1 MKRVLPILVLALA
14 IPTLVN
20 CKKEEKDEPTPPP
33 PVKVETISVNP
44 DKIEINDGDTRNL
57 SVTVAPA
64 NAENINEIVSS
75 IVWSSA
81 DKEIASVDGTG
92 LMTAHMRGE
101 TTISAATPDGRLKAV
116 CNVTVKL
123 NLTDDK
129 DITVYFDPLFASALQ
144 KEKLIKDAL
153 KVTYA
158 DVKNIKEVWGLSKNE
173 PSLSSIKGVE
183 FLTSLELLNISGCK
197 NITEVDLSTC
207 ARLKDF
213 RASDCT
219 LTTLDLSNC
228 PALETIKAT
237 DGKLT
242 EVRLPAENKN
252 LNRVDFSKN
261 FLKKLDL
268 GNSPKLEWMF
278 LDYNELEDVN
288 LKGCTSLKRL
298 NILFNKLK
306 SIDLGEITGIDYSL
320 FAYNPGENG
329 VFKTYNKYATFY
341 GWSWQMTPGDD
352 RTTVK
357 GMYYCDNAPK
367 IKTQPVSVTV
377 SEGQEFHFTVE
388 MESYTKTLSYQW
400 GLCEYRVNDDGVKY
414 LLLPTP
420 GLPGLFDEDLSISSG
435 KDLLCVSGG
444 LTNTLSMALG
454 GEYLKQFK
462 EQYKDC
468 MFVCIVYDSEKKTTT
483 YSEPASMTFK

>member
-14 IPTLVN
+14 IPALVN

-81 DKEIASVDGTG
+81 DKQIASVDGTG

-101 TTISAATPDGRLKAV
+101 TTITAATPDGRLKAV

-129 DITVYFDPLFASALQ
+129 DITAYFDPQFARALQ
-144 KEKLIKDAL
+144 KEKLIKDAT
-153 KVTYA
+153 KITYA
-158 DVKNIKEVWGLSKNE
+158 DVKGIEVVWDLSENE

-183 FLTSLELLNISGCK
+183 FLTSLELLYISGCK

-207 ARLKDF
+207 ARLEDF

-228 PALETIKAT
+228 PALKNIEAT

-252 LNRVDFSKN
+252 LYNVNFRKN

-268 GNSPKLEWMF
+268 GNSPKL
-278 LDYNELEDVN
+278 
-288 LKGCTSLKRL
+288 K
-298 NILFNKLK
+298 
-306 SIDLGEITGIDYSL
+306 
-320 FAYNPGENG
+320 
-329 VFKTYNKYATFY
+329 
-341 GWSWQMTPGDD
+341 
-352 RTTVK
+352 
-357 GMYYCDNAPK
+357 
-367 IKTQPVSVTV
+367 
-377 SEGQEFHFTVE
+377 
-388 MESYTKTLSYQW
+388 
-400 GLCEYRVNDDGVKY
+400 
-414 LLLPTP
+414 
-420 GLPGLFDEDLSISSG
+420 
-435 KDLLCVSGG
+435 
-444 LTNTLSMALG
+444 
-454 GEYLKQFK
+454 
-462 EQYKDC
+462 
-468 MFVCIVYDSEKKTTT
+468 
-483 YSEPASMTFK
+483 

>member
-14 IPTLVN
+14 IPALVN

-64 NAENINEIVSS
+64 NAENINEVVSS

-81 DKEIASVDGTG
+81 DKQIASVDGTG

-101 TTISAATPDGRLKAV
+101 TTITAATPDGRLKAV

-129 DITVYFDPLFASALQ
+129 DITAYFDPLFARALQ
-144 KEKLIKDAL
+144 KEKLIKNAT
-153 KVTYA
+153 KITYA
-158 DVKNIKEVWGLSKNE
+158 DVKGIEVVRDLSKNE

-183 FLTSLELLNISGCK
+183 FLTSLELLYISGCK

-207 ARLKDF
+207 ARLGYF
-213 RASDCT
+213 RADDCT

-228 PALETIKAT
+228 PALKDIEAT

-252 LNRVDFSKN
+252 LYNVNFRKN
-261 FLKKLDL
+261 FLKKLNL
-268 GNSPKLEWMF
+268 GNSPKLKWLY

-288 LKGCTSLKRL
+288 LNGCTSLERL
-298 NILFNKLK
+298 SITFNKLK
-306 SIDLGEITGIDYSL
+306 SIDLREITGIDEYY

-329 VFKTYNKYATFY
+329 VFKTYNKNATFY

-367 IKTQPVSVTV
+367 IKTHPESVTV
-377 SEGQEFHFTVE
+377 SEWQTFHFTVE
-388 MESYTKTLSYQW
+388 MESYTKALSYQW
-400 GLCEYRVNDDGVKY
+400 TLCQYHVDNNGVKQ
-414 LLLPTP
+414 LIILPP
-420 GLPGLFDEDLSISSG
+420 GRFDEDFSISSG
-435 KDLLCVSGG
+435 KDLYSVSGG
-444 LTNTLSMALG
+444 LTNTLSIALG
-454 GEYLKQFK
+454 GKHLKQFK
-462 EQYKDC
+462 EQFKDY
-468 MFVCIVYDSEKKTTT
+468 MIVCFVYDSEKKTTT
-483 YSEPASMTFK
+483 ISEPASMTFK

>member
-1 MKRVLPILVLALA
+1 MKRVLPILALALA
-14 IPTLVN
+14 IPALVN

-33 PVKVETISVNP
+33 PVKVEAISVNP
-44 DKIEINDGDTRNL
+44 DKIEINDGETRNL
-57 SVTVAPA
+57 SVTVTPA
-64 NAENINEIVSS
+64 NAENIDEVMAS

-101 TTISAATPDGRLKAV
+101 TTITAATPDGRLKAV

-129 DITVYFDPLFASALQ
+129 DITAYFDPLFARALQ

-158 DVKNIKEVWGLSKNE
+158 DVKNIKEVWRLSKNE

-183 FLTSLELLNISGCK
+183 FLTSLELLYISDCK

-207 ARLKDF
+207 AKLESFVADN
-213 RASDCT
+213 CP

-228 PALETIKAT
+228 PALEMVSVQEA
-237 DGKLT
+237 KLK
-242 EVRLPAENKN
+242 EVKLAAKNENLRQMIFN
-252 LNRVDFSKN
+252 YNT
-261 FLKKLDL
+261 LKKLDP
-268 GNSPKLEWMF
+268 GDSPKLEV
-278 LDYNELEDVN
+278 LLLSYNELEEVN
-288 LKGCTSLKRL
+288 LKGCPSLKFL
-298 NILFNKLK
+298 EVLYNKLK
-306 SIDLGEITGIDYSL
+306 SLDISELNLNDFGIL
-320 FAYNPGENG
+320 CNFNPGENG
-329 VFKTYNKYATFY
+329 VFTLYNKELTFHNT
-341 GWSWQMTPGDD
+341 GFWQMTQGDD

-357 GMYYCDNAPK
+357 RMYYCDNAPK

-388 MESYTKTLSYQW
+388 MESDTKYFTYRWL
-400 GLCEYRVNDDGVKY
+400 LCDYHIDAYGSIY
-414 LLLPTP
+414 LTIRSDS
-420 GLPGLFDEDLSISSG
+420 FDEDFSISSEN
-435 KDLLCVSGG
+435 DLYHVDGCQTS
-444 LTNTLSMALG
+444 TLSINLRG
-454 GEYLKQFK
+454 RYYQEFISK
-462 EQYKDC
+462 YKDC
-468 MFVCIVYDSEKKTTT
+468 MFICLVNDKEKETYT

>member
-14 IPTLVN
+14 IPALVN

-81 DKEIASVDGTG
+81 DKQIASVDGTG

-101 TTISAATPDGRLKAV
+101 TTITAATPDGRLKAV

-129 DITVYFDPLFASALQ
+129 DITAYFDPQFARALQ
-144 KEKLIKDAL
+144 KEKLIKDAT
-153 KVTYA
+153 KITYA
-158 DVKNIKEVWGLSKNE
+158 DVKGIEVVWDLSENE

-183 FLTSLELLNISGCK
+183 FLTSLELLYISGCK

-207 ARLKDF
+207 ARLEDF

-228 PALETIKAT
+228 PALKNIEAT

-252 LNRVDFSKN
+252 LYNVNFRKN

-268 GNSPKLEWMF
+268 GNSPKLKWLY

-288 LKGCTSLKRL
+288 LNGCTSLERL
-298 NILFNKLK
+298 SITFNKLK
-306 SIDLGEITGIDYSL
+306 SIDLREIPDLKEYYK
-320 FAYNPGENG
+320 AYNPGENG
-329 VFKTYNKYATFY
+329 VFKTYHKKNHIQRLQLADD
-341 GWSWQMTPGDD
+341 PG
-352 RTTVK
+352 RRPHN
-357 GMYYCDNAPK
+357 G
-367 IKTQPVSVTV
+367 
-377 SEGQEFHFTVE
+377 EGYV
-388 MESYTKTLSYQW
+388 
-400 GLCEYRVNDDGVKY
+400 
-414 LLLPTP
+414 LLRQRP
-420 GLPGLFDEDLSISSG
+420 
-435 KDLLCVSGG
+435 
-444 LTNTLSMALG
+444 
-454 GEYLKQFK
+454 
-462 EQYKDC
+462 
-468 MFVCIVYDSEKKTTT
+468 
-483 YSEPASMTFK
+483 

>member
-14 IPTLVN
+14 IPALVN

-81 DKEIASVDGTG
+81 DKQIASVDGTG

-101 TTISAATPDGRLKAV
+101 TTITAATPDGRLKAV

-129 DITVYFDPLFASALQ
+129 DITAYFDPQFARALQ
-144 KEKLIKDAL
+144 KEKLIKNAT
-153 KVTYA
+153 KITYA
-158 DVKNIKEVWGLSKNE
+158 DVKGIEVVWDLSENE

-183 FLTSLELLNISGCK
+183 FLTSLKSLHISGLK

-207 ARLKDF
+207 AKLKDF
-213 RASDCT
+213 RADDCT

-228 PALETIKAT
+228 PALETIVAT

-252 LNRVDFSKN
+252 LNRVLFSKN

-268 GNSPKLEWMF
+268 GNSPELEF
-278 LDYNELEDVN
+278 LYLDYNELEDVN
-288 LKGCTSLKRL
+288 LKGCTSLKKL

-306 SIDLGEITGIDYSL
+306 SIDLREIPEDLKEYKY
-320 FAYNPGENG
+320 AYNPGENG
-329 VFKTYNKYATFY
+329 VFKTYHRNTTVNDC
-341 GWSWQMTPGDD
+341 SWQMTPGDD

-357 GMYYCDNAPK
+357 GLFYCDKSPK

-377 SEGQEFHFTVE
+377 SEGQEFHFSVE
-388 MESYTKTLSYQW
+388 MESYTHLLAYNW
-400 GLCEYRVNDDGVKY
+400 YFCEYLVDDLGVKHLVGSNY
-414 LLLPTP
+414 SLWL
-420 GLPGLFDEDLSISSG
+420 EEEYSISSG
-435 KDLLCVSGG
+435 KDVLYVNGG
-444 LTNTLSMALG
+444 LTGTLNMALG
-454 GEYLKQFK
+454 GQYMGLLKDF
-462 EQYKDC
+462 
-468 MFVCIVYDSEKKTTT
+468 MLVCLVYDVTSQTFT

>member
-14 IPTLVN
+14 IPALVN

-64 NAENINEIVSS
+64 NAENINEVVSS

-81 DKEIASVDGTG
+81 DKQIASVDGTG

-101 TTISAATPDGRLKAV
+101 TTITAATPDGRLKAV

-129 DITVYFDPLFASALQ
+129 DITAYFDPLFARALQ
-144 KEKLIKDAL
+144 KEELIKNAT
-153 KVTYA
+153 KITYA
-158 DVKNIKEVWGLSKNE
+158 DVKGIEVVRDLSKNE

-183 FLTSLELLNISGCK
+183 FLTSLELLYISGCK

-207 ARLKDF
+207 ARLEYF
-213 RASDCT
+213 RADDCT

-228 PALETIKAT
+228 PALKDIEAT

-252 LNRVDFSKN
+252 LYNVNFRKN

-268 GNSPKLEWMF
+268 GNSPKLKWLY

-288 LKGCTSLKRL
+288 LNGCTSLERL
-298 NILFNKLK
+298 SITFNKLK
-306 SIDLGEITGIDYSL
+306 SIDLRESSENLKEYYK
-320 FAYNPGENG
+320 AYNPGENG
-329 VFKTYNKYATFY
+329 VFKTYHKKITFNDC
-341 GWSWQMTPGDD
+341 SWQMTPGDD

-357 GMYYCDNAPK
+357 SLFYCDKSPK

-377 SEGQEFHFTVE
+377 SEGQEFHFSVE
-388 MESYTKTLSYQW
+388 LESYTHILGYNW
-400 GLCEYRVNDDGVKY
+400 YFCEYQVDDLGVKHIVGSDY
-414 LLLPTP
+414 SLWL
-420 GLPGLFDEDLSISSG
+420 EEEYSISSG
-435 KDLLCVSGG
+435 KDVLYINGG
-444 LTNTLSMALG
+444 LTGTLNMALG
-454 GEYLKQFK
+454 GKYLGLL
-462 EQYKDC
+462 KDFMLFC
-468 MFVCIVYDSEKKTTT
+468 VVYDITSQTFT